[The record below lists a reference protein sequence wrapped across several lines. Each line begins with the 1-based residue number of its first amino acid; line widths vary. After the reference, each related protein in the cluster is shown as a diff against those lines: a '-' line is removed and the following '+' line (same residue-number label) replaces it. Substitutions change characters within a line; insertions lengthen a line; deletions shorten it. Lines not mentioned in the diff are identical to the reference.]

1 MSQRDGMT
9 VRHRHVNVR
18 DPEAMVNR
26 RGVGGG
32 EGTMI
37 TTKHG
42 RQRLRGN
49 ACREWTDLQ
58 GTKGI

>member
-32 EGTMI
+32 GRNDDHNKARPTKI
-37 TTKHG
+37 TGK
-42 RQRLRGN
+42 RVSRV
-49 ACREWTDLQ
+49 D
-58 GTKGI
+58 